1 MSIFEEKVLEL
12 LMKID
17 EKLDKVLA
25 AGSKVAA
32 PAPKPASTA
41 SEPAST
47 ASKPAT
53 TVKPSEVIEKQKEKE
68 MVEEKPPLEGRRVC
82 SECGSTEFN
91 TVEDKDQV
99 IFQQGGMKIFAKKYL
114 CKKCGKDCT

>member
-1 MSIFEEKVLEL
+1 MFLSEFEEKVLEL
-12 LMKID
+12 LKNIDDKLGKILSD
-17 EKLDKVLA
+17 
-25 AGSKVAA
+25 GSKAAA
-32 PAPKPASTA
+32 PAPKPSATA

-47 ASKPAT
+47 
-53 TVKPSEVIEKQKEKE
+53 VRPSEVIDKQEEKE
-68 MVEEKPPLEGRRVC
+68 NLKEKPPLEGRRVC

-91 TVEDKDQV
+91 TVEDKNQV